1 MRTNLILICFAFV
14 IAAASSSSRS
24 QPADDTPVAAPAE
37 PITGQPIDP
46 APGDE
51 TGPRD
56 PFTQYETGGT
66 EAAWSYES
74 LGAEEKVVAD
84 RNRDVTGWKGVHDA
98 YREAAIERAA
108 QAVAD
113 AAAHRLGVDDLGTT
127 GVVP

>member
-24 QPADDTPVAAPAE
+24 QPADDPPVAAPAE
-37 PITGQPIDP
+37 PITGPAVMP

-56 PFTQYETGGT
+56 TFTPYGTGNLEANWKYEDLTT
-66 EAAWSYES
+66 D
-74 LGAEEKVVAD
+74 EKVVAD
-84 RNRDVTGWKGVHDA
+84 KGRDVANWKGIHDA
-98 YREAAIERAA
+98 YRQAAIERAA

-113 AAAHRLGVDDLGTT
+113 AAAHQLGVDDLGTT